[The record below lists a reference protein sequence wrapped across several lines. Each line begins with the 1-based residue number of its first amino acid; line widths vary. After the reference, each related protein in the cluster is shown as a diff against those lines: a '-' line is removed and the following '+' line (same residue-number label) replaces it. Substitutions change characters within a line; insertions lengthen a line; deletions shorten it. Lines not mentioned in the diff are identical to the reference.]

1 MGQVGKEEES
11 HPGMKGQGFEV
22 RTVEVF
28 LLERSKEAL
37 KVKLDLIESK
47 VGSIQGLLWRGVE
60 WKSGL
65 GLASGLT

>member
-37 KVKLDLIESK
+37 KVKLDLFESWLGPSK
-47 VGSIQGLLWRGVE
+47 VCCGKV
-60 WKSGL
+60 
-65 GLASGLT
+65 